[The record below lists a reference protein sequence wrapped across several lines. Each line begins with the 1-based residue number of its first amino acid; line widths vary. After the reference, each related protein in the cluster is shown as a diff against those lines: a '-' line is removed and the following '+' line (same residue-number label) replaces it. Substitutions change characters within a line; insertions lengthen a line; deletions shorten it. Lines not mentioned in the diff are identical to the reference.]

1 MRIRL
6 GAALASA
13 LTVSVGFITVLGLLI
28 GDDLGALSDVAQ
40 SLRLREAANVLLEI
54 VTITIALALLIGIVN
69 LVLVHL
75 GRLAG
80 RQRGAPYSLV
90 LLASFGLV
98 VGLYAFQPADS
109 LILLETVQLS
119 VEAALAAL
127 VLFALVYGAYRMM
140 RQRVSWSGS
149 LFVLVVLVMLAGALP
164 FSGIEPVQELRDWLL
179 DIPVSAGARG
189 LLLGIALAT
198 LVMGLRVLVGID
210 RSYRE

>member
-6 GAALASA
+6 WAALASA

-28 GDDLGALSDVAQ
+28 GDNLGALSEVA
-40 SLRLREAANVLLEI
+40 SALYLRQTANVLLEI
-54 VTITIALALLIGIVN
+54 VTITIALTVLIGILN

-75 GRLAG
+75 GRLN
-80 RQRGAPYSLV
+80 RRRSAPYSLV
-90 LLASFGLV
+90 LLISFGLV
-98 VGLYAFQPADS
+98 VVLYAFRPADS

-119 VEAALAAL
+119 VESALAAL
-127 VLFALVYGAYRMM
+127 LLFALVYGAYRMM

-164 FSGIEPVQELRDWLL
+164 FTGIEPLQDARDWLL

-198 LVMGLRVLVGID
+198 LVTGLRVLVGID

>member
-6 GAALASA
+6 WAALASA
-13 LTVSVGFITVLGLLI
+13 LTVSVGFLTVLGLLI
-28 GDDLGALSDVAQ
+28 GDDLGALSDVARE
-40 SLRLREAANVLLEI
+40 LYLREAANVLLEI
-54 VTITIALALLIGIVN
+54 VTITIALTVFIGILN

-75 GRLAG
+75 GRLGG
-80 RQRGAPYSLV
+80 RQRGALYSLV

-98 VGLYAFQPADS
+98 VGLYAFRPTDS
-109 LILLETVQLS
+109 LVLLETVQLS
-119 VEAALAAL
+119 VESALAAL

-164 FSGIEPVQELRDWLL
+164 FSGIEPLQDARDWLL

-198 LVMGLRVLVGID
+198 LVTGLRVLVGID

>member
-6 GAALASA
+6 WAALASA

-28 GDDLGALSDVAQ
+28 GDNLGALSEVAGE
-40 SLRLREAANVLLEI
+40 LYLREATNVLLEI
-54 VTITIALALLIGIVN
+54 VTITIALTVLIGILN

-75 GRLAG
+75 GRLN
-80 RQRGAPYSLV
+80 RRRSAPYSLV
-90 LLASFGLV
+90 LLISFGLV
-98 VGLYAFQPADS
+98 VVLYAFRPADS

-119 VEAALAAL
+119 VESALAAL

-149 LFVLVVLVMLAGALP
+149 LFVLVVLVMLVGALP
-164 FSGIEPVQELRDWLL
+164 FTGIEPLQDARDWLL
-179 DIPVSAGARG
+179 EIPVSAGARG

-198 LVMGLRVLVGID
+198 LVTGLRVLVGID